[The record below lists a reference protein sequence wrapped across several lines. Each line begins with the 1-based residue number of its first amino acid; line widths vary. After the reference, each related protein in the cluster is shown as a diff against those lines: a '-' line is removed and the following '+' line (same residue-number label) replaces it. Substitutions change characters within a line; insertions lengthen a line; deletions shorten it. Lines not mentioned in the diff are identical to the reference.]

1 MKVVRKM
8 CTGEREKQNRKSVQM
23 LMCSRRRRMRR
34 RRRRMRRRRRRIE
47 LTLLHLQI

>member
-1 MKVVRKM
+1 M
-8 CTGEREKQNRKSVQM
+8 CTGEREKQNRKSVQV
-23 LMCSRRRRMRR
+23 LMCS